1 MTKKKSSPSSRQPA
15 QKPAPLLPQPPLDP
29 RSMEKVHADL
39 QRMLN
44 ERQFGSAEEVNQ
56 FMQDLLQST
65 GGKIPEMPPT
75 SPLEQAQEVMYQ
87 AWSASSRAQR
97 IKLARQAL
105 TLSPDCADA
114 YVLLAEENTET
125 PAEARALYEAGLKAG
140 ERALGKETF
149 KELEGQF
156 WGFHETRPY
165 MRARY
170 GLAQVLWHLGE
181 THAAATH
188 LKDMLRLNPNDNQ
201 GVRYFLANVLLE
213 TGDEVGLEK
222 LLAQYKDD
230 WSANW
235 KYTRALLAFRKAGSS
250 EPADTLLREAIEFNA
265 HVPAYLLG
273 QKKLPKQ
280 MPPYISPGQESEAV
294 DYAVEAMLIWMKTE
308 GALLWLRGVQANT
321 PPQNDA

>member
-1 MTKKKSSPSSRQPA
+1 MVKKKNSPSSKQPT
-15 QKPAPLLPQPPLDP
+15 QKSSAPPPMSSLDP
-29 RSMEKVHADL
+29 RGMEKIHADL

-44 ERQFGSAEEVNQ
+44 ERQFGSAEEANQ

-65 GGKIPEMPPT
+65 GGMIPDMPPT
-75 SPLEQAQEVMYQ
+75 SSLEQAQEVIYR

-125 PAEARALYEAGLKAG
+125 PAEARALYEAGMKAG
-140 ERALGKETF
+140 ERTLGKETF
-149 KELEGQF
+149 RELKGQF

-181 THAAATH
+181 TQEAVTH

-201 GVRYFLANVLLE
+201 GVRYFLANLLLE
-213 TGDEVGLEK
+213 TGDDVGLGK
-222 LLAQYKDD
+222 LLVQYKDD

-235 KYTRALLAFRKAGSS
+235 KYTQALLAFRTEGSS
-250 EPADTLLREAIEFNA
+250 ERAATLLKEAIQFNP

-273 QKKLPKQ
+273 HKKLPKQ
-280 MPPYISPGQESEAV
+280 MPPYISPGQESEAMDYVV
-294 DYAVEAMLIWMKTE
+294 DATLIWMKTE
-308 GALLWLRGVQANT
+308 GALLWLRGIRANT
-321 PPQNDA
+321 PPPDDA

>member
-1 MTKKKSSPSSRQPA
+1 MVKKKPSPSSKQSAR
-15 QKPAPLLPQPPLDP
+15 KSSAPPPMSSLDP
-29 RSMEKVHADL
+29 RGMEKIHADL

-44 ERQFGSAEEVNQ
+44 ERQFGSAEEANQ

-65 GGKIPEMPPT
+65 GGMIPDMPPT
-75 SPLEQAQEVMYQ
+75 SSLEQAQEVIYR

-105 TLSPDCADA
+105 TLSPNCADA

-125 PAEARALYEAGLKAG
+125 PAEAWALYEAGVKAG
-140 ERALGKETF
+140 ESALGKETF
-149 KELEGQF
+149 RELKGQF

-181 THAAATH
+181 TQEAAAH

-201 GVRYFLANVLLE
+201 GVRYFLANLLLE
-213 TGDEVGLEK
+213 TGDDVGLGK
-222 LLAQYKDD
+222 LLVQYKDD

-235 KYTRALLAFRKAGSS
+235 KYTRALWHSAQKAVVS
-250 EPADTLLREAIEFNA
+250 
-265 HVPAYLLG
+265 G
-273 QKKLPKQ
+273 Q
-280 MPPYISPGQESEAV
+280 
-294 DYAVEAMLIWMKTE
+294 
-308 GALLWLRGVQANT
+308 RRC
-321 PPQNDA
+321 